1 MQCPA
6 QLLGDYVWLFVC
18 LEQWV
23 AGIVGPISHCHHM
36 TTVGVITGG
45 ERYMGEKG
53 EINEGKYGG

>member
-1 MQCPA
+1 M
-6 QLLGDYVWLFVC
+6 WLFVC

-45 ERYMGEKG
+45 EKYMGERV
-53 EINEGKYGG
+53 EISEGKYGG